1 LCYGSNSLVLPWICR
16 LRPLPFWETKNFVLI
31 GLWLGLRIAFH
42 QLEPDAV
49 YRVYR
54 YALVGLW
61 GGLGAPWLFVRLKL
75 AEKKPFENADLGMR
89 NAEL

>member
-1 LCYGSNSLVLPWICR
+1 
-16 LRPLPFWETKNFVLI
+16 
-31 GLWLGLRIAFH
+31 LRIAFH

>member
-1 LCYGSNSLVLPWICR
+1 MGVGSGVVLERRWVRFCSGGRWWKQVLRYLVGMAI
-16 LRPLPFWETKNFVLI
+16 LI
-31 GLWLGLRIAFH
+31 GVWLGLRTAFD
-42 QLEPDAV
+42 QLEPADG

-75 AEKKPFENADLGMR
+75 AAKEK
-89 NAEL
+89 